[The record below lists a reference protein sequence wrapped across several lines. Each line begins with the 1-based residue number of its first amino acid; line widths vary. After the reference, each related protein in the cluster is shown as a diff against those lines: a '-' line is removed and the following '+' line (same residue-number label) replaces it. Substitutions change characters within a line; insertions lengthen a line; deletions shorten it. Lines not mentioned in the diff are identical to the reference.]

1 MRIDHH
7 TPAITSQTTATLMVG
22 DVAAIVAFAALGI
35 RSHASSGGALY
46 VLETAA
52 PFVVSWLAIAPFIG
66 AYRGELLANPRVLV
80 GRTLLAWAAALFPGI
95 VLRTLIRQS
104 AFPAI
109 SFAIT
114 TFLIIGVLLLG
125 WRLLF
130 AWLLRRGARHA
141 N

>member
-7 TPAITSQTTATLMVG
+7 TLATSHTAALATG

-35 RSHASSGGALY
+35 RSHASSGGVVY

-52 PFVVSWLAIAPFIG
+52 PFVVSWLAIAPFVG
-66 AYRGELLANPRVLV
+66 AYRGELLANQRALV
-80 GRTLLAWAAALFPGI
+80 GRTLLAWAVALFPGI

-104 AFPAI
+104 AFPAL
-109 SFAIT
+109 SFAVT

-130 AWLLRRGARHA
+130 AWIVRRGARHG